1 MTQELSNFLPGDR
14 FGREIAR
21 RLSDANASLDHD
33 IAERL
38 RVARQQAV
46 AARQRAAAAMP
57 AVAVSGGGAAL
68 QLGTGDD
75 VGLWA
80 RVAGML
86 PLLALVA
93 GLLAIYVVQ
102 NDNRASE
109 IAEIDAALL
118 TDDLPT
124 TAYTDPGF
132 LQFLK
137 AGGEPSRD

>member
-1 MTQELSNFLPGDR
+1 MKHELSNRLPGDR
-14 FGREIAR
+14 LGRQIAR
-21 RLSDANASLDHD
+21 RLSEGSATLDHD

-46 AARQRAAAAMP
+46 AARRTAAVATP
-57 AVAVSGGGAAL
+57 AVAVSGTAAAL
-68 QLGTGDD
+68 QLGQGDE
-75 VGLWA
+75 VGWWP
-80 RVAGML
+80 RVASLL

-93 GLLAIYVVQ
+93 GLLAINVVQ

-109 IAEIDAALL
+109 IAEVDAALL

-132 LQFLK
+132 LQFLRS
-137 AGGEPSRD
+137 ANESSSN